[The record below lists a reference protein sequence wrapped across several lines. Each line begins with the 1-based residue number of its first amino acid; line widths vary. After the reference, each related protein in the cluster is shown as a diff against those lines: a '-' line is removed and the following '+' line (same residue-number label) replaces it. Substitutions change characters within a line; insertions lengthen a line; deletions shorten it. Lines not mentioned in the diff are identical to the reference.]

1 MLDFLDANN
10 DIIKKLALSLS
21 LSLSLFLGTILPWYQ
36 LHSQTSIA
44 YDGRSLPNPIER
56 NLLPIFP
63 TKFVHWLSLS
73 PHDFCVCRRTS
84 V

>member
-10 DIIKKLALSLS
+10 DIIKKLA

-36 LHSQTSIA
+36 LHSQTSIV

-73 PHDFCVCRRTS
+73 PHDFCVCPRTS